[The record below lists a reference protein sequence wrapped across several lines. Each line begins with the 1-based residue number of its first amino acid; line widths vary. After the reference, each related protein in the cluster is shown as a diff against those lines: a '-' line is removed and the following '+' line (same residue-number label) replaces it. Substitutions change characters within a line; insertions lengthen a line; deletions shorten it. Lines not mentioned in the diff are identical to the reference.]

1 MCYAVAVHAADNA
14 VAFAT
19 VSDMKFKDPKSSHV
33 MKF

>member
-1 MCYAVAVHAADNA
+1 MCSIVAAHAADNA

-19 VSDMKFKDPKSSHV
+19 VSDMKFKDPKSRHV